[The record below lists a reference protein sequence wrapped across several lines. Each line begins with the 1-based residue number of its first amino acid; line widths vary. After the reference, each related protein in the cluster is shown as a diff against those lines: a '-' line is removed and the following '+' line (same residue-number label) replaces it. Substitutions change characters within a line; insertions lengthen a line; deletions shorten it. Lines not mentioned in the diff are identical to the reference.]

1 MAIKHVSD
9 LINAIEAEV
18 GQEKLAS
25 VEDTTGDP
33 MVKFAEDVFATGR
46 LFAKGFVAEL
56 QKFAAEGGKVEPSTG
71 NPANDDSVW
80 KRVAKK
86 VQSRHG
92 AGPAASTIASSGTGG
107 VGTKKIEGENPGVV
121 AESVAPKTKAPQT
134 HETHGNVGG

>member
-1 MAIKHVSD
+1 MPIKSVSE
-9 LINAIEAEV
+9 LINSIEAEV
-18 GQEKLAS
+18 GQEKLAAA
-25 VEDTTGDP
+25 EDTAGDP

-56 QKFAAEGGKVEPSTG
+56 QKFAAEGGKVEPSHG
-71 NPANDDSVW
+71 DPSNDDSVF

-92 AGPAASTIASSGTGG
+92 AGPAAPTIASSGTGG

-121 AESVAPKTKAPQT
+121 AESVAPKTKTPTT
-134 HETHGNVGG
+134 HETHGNVAG